1 MADSQSQ
8 KDISRYIYCRDNNV
22 PPYPGNYGDQPQKWI
37 EKSFVIKNIIQKEKA
52 KAMKNG

>member
-1 MADSQSQ
+1 MADAQSQ

-37 EKSFVIKNIIQKEKA
+37 EKSFVIKNLIQKEKA